1 MRGHFKVS
9 VLKIPAVM
17 TNHKTSL
24 IVVGIASVIAVSMR
38 LINLQ
43 YMNFSA
49 LGALAVLCGAVVRPA
64 WLGILIPLGCRLIT
78 DCELQRRTGHG
89 FYSSMVFDYAA
100 YAVIFAL
107 GRAIQP
113 KNMPVALGTGLLAAL
128 TFFLVSNF
136 GVWCIPHEPGQ
147 YLYPHTLAGLRN
159 CFVSA
164 LPFARGTFLGDIGFT
179 LAFFGALTLLA
190 VPAKTTSPVTG
201 EGWLR

>member
-1 MRGHFKVS
+1 
-9 VLKIPAVM
+9 M
-17 TNHKTSL
+17 TINKSSL
-24 IVVGIASVIAVSMR
+24 IVVGIASAIAVSMR

-49 LGALAVLCGAVVRPA
+49 LGALAVLCGAIVRPA

-89 FYSSMVFDYAA
+89 FYGSMVFDYAA
-100 YAVIFAL
+100 YAAIFAL

-113 KNMPVALGTGLLAAL
+113 KNLPVALGTGVLAGL
-128 TFFLVSNF
+128 TFFLISNF
-136 GVWCIPHEPGQ
+136 GVWCMPHEAGV
-147 YLYPHTLAGLRN
+147 YLYPRTLAGLRS

-179 LAFFGALTLLA
+179 LVFFGALKFLA
-190 VPAKTTSPVTG
+190 VPATAASPVIG
-201 EGWLR
+201 EG

>member
-1 MRGHFKVS
+1 MRRHFKVS
-9 VLKIPAVM
+9 VLKISDLM
-17 TNHKTSL
+17 NNCKTSL
-24 IVVGIASVIAVSMR
+24 IVVGIAAAIAVTMR
-38 LINLQ
+38 LMNLP

-49 LGALAVLCGAVVRPA
+49 LGALAVLCGAIVRPA

-89 FYSSMVFDYAA
+89 FYGSMVFDYAA
-100 YAVIFAL
+100 YAGIFAL

-113 KNMPVALGTGLLAAL
+113 KNSHVALGTGLLAGL

-136 GVWCIPHEPGQ
+136 GVWCMPHEPGQ
-147 YLYPHTLAGLRN
+147 YLYPHTLSGLRN

-179 LAFFGALTLLA
+179 LAFFSAIQLLA
-190 VPAKTTSPVTG
+190 APATAALPVTS
-201 EGWLR
+201 EG